1 VPASPPA
8 RSQETMIATTNSMLT
23 ANAALTVSVS
33 RSTFAFM
40 STSLFLRCTGG
51 GRLFLDLGQAREVFV
66 RLMLDRAGGLAA
78 KRHEGARIDRNA
90 SGLERLGQL
99 AFEVD
104 H

>member
-1 VPASPPA
+1 
-8 RSQETMIATTNSMLT
+8 MLT
-23 ANAALTVSVS
+23 ANAALAVSVP
-33 RSTFAFM
+33 RSNLAFM
-40 STSLFLRCTGG
+40 STSLFLRPYALLLAGPAAGTGG